1 MWLKTIGFFTLT
13 NLSDTQQKLFNKLSS
28 RRDVPIS
35 VLFRALTGR
44 WPNENETMRH
54 QQQRLGPHITR
65 LNAKIAAGYWRTSD
79 GDVMMLH
86 AGRDM
91 EVRPGEKRNT
101 YRLYVI

>member
-1 MWLKTIGFFTLT
+1 MRGWDFMT

-65 LNAKIAAGYWRTSD
+65 LNAK
-79 GDVMMLH
+79 MLCDH
-86 AGRDM
+86 GPDKKSYLH
-91 EVRPGEKRNT
+91 VLPGEKRNT